1 MQGAAPWAGLRNVGE
16 CLRDY
21 TGSNINLISP
31 NRCGGRVRARW
42 KAAAGAVA
50 LAVAVAALGGFFP
63 AVSQAEPA
71 VAAKDFSKPAIV
83 ILGYGLNPD
92 GTMRTIL
99 RRRVLTGLMVAQFFP
114 QSPIIVTGGNP
125 QNGKTEAGHM
135 RNMLQLLGF
144 PADRIIVEDKANS
157 TVQNAQ
163 FSVPLAKEAGT
174 SGIILVTSTTHQGRA
189 DGDFVDAGGNL
200 LATVSY
206 PDGNPS
212 VNVAQFAR
220 DAISPFVNVG

>member
-1 MQGAAPWAGLRNVGE
+1 LE
-16 CLRDY
+16 
-21 TGSNINLISP
+21 
-31 NRCGGRVRARW
+31 
-42 KAAAGAVA
+42 
-50 LAVAVAALGGFFP
+50 
-63 AVSQAEPA
+63 
-71 VAAKDFSKPAIV
+71 
-83 ILGYGLNPD
+83 
-92 GTMRTIL
+92 
-99 RRRVLTGLMVAQFFP
+99 
-114 QSPIIVTGGNP
+114 
-125 QNGKTEAGHM
+125 
-135 RNMLQLLGF
+135 
-144 PADRIIVEDKANS
+144 DRANS

-189 DGDFVDAGGNL
+189 DGDFADAGGNL

>member
-1 MQGAAPWAGLRNVGE
+1 MRL
-16 CLRDY
+16 
-21 TGSNINLISP
+21 
-31 NRCGGRVRARW
+31 RW
-42 KAAAGAVA
+42 KTAAGAVV
-50 LAVAVAALGGFFP
+50 VAVAAALGGLSP
-63 AVSQAEPA
+63 AVSWAEPA
-71 VAAKDFSKPAIV
+71 AAGKDFSKPAIV
-83 ILGYGLNPD
+83 ILGYGLAPD
-92 GTMRTIL
+92 GSMRPIL
-99 RRRVLTGLMVAQFFP
+99 RRRVMTGLIVAQFFP

-125 QNGKTEAGHM
+125 QNGKTEAGQM
-135 RNMLQLLGF
+135 RNMLLLLGF

-189 DGDFVDAGGNL
+189 DGDVVDAGGNL

>member
-1 MQGAAPWAGLRNVGE
+1 MR
-16 CLRDY
+16 R
-21 TGSNINLISP
+21 
-31 NRCGGRVRARW
+31 RW
-42 KAAAGAVA
+42 KAAAGALA
-50 LAVAVAALGGFFP
+50 LAVAAALGGMSP
-63 AVSQAEPA
+63 PVSQAEPSA
-71 VAAKDFSKPAIV
+71 SSKDFSKPAIV

-92 GTMRTIL
+92 GTMRVIL
-99 RRRVLTGLMVAQFFP
+99 RRRVLTGLIVAQFFP

-125 QNGKTEAGHM
+125 QNGKTEAEQM

-144 PADRIIVEDKANS
+144 PANRIVVEDKANS

-163 FSVPLAKEAGT
+163 FSVPLAKQAGT

-189 DGDFVDAGGNL
+189 DGDFADAGGDI

-206 PDGNPS
+206 PDGNPTT
-212 VNVAQFAR
+212 NVEQFAR

>member
-1 MQGAAPWAGLRNVGE
+1 V
-16 CLRDY
+16 
-21 TGSNINLISP
+21 
-31 NRCGGRVRARW
+31 
-42 KAAAGAVA
+42 
-50 LAVAVAALGGFFP
+50 
-63 AVSQAEPA
+63 
-71 VAAKDFSKPAIV
+71 
-83 ILGYGLNPD
+83 
-92 GTMRTIL
+92 
-99 RRRVLTGLMVAQFFP
+99 
-114 QSPIIVTGGNP
+114 
-125 QNGKTEAGHM
+125 
-135 RNMLQLLGF
+135 LGF
-144 PADRIIVEDKANS
+144 PADRIILEDKANS

-220 DAISPFVNVG
+220 DVISPFVNVG

>member
-1 MQGAAPWAGLRNVGE
+1 MR
-16 CLRDY
+16 R
-21 TGSNINLISP
+21 
-31 NRCGGRVRARW
+31 RW

-50 LAVAVAALGGFFP
+50 VAVAAALGGVSP
-63 AVSQAEPA
+63 AVSRAEPA
-71 VAAKDFSKPAIV
+71 AAAKDFTNPAV
-83 ILGYGLNPD
+83 VVLGYGLNPN

-99 RRRVLTGLMVAQFFP
+99 RQRVLTGLTVAQFFP

-125 QNGKTEAGHM
+125 QNGKTEAGQM

-144 PADRIIVEDKANS
+144 PADRIIVEDRANS

-163 FSVPLAKEAGT
+163 FSVPLAKQAGT

-206 PDGNPS
+206 PDGNPT
-212 VNVAQFAR
+212 VNVVQFAR
-220 DAISPFVNVG
+220 DAMSPFVNVG